1 MKNNKQSFSA
11 NKETNRLLSKGKGLF
26 SSRKK
31 IAIVLVIVLVLSF
44 VGWRVLGNRP
54 EQPQYQTVQVEKG
67 TLISTVSASGQVIT
81 TNMVNV
87 TTSASGV
94 VKEVFVKDG
103 ETVQAGQKVMEV
115 TLDLEGQT
123 RNSQAYSSYLSAK
136 NNSDAANANAYNLR
150 STKDTAWKKFYDLAT
165 SSQYQ
170 NGDGSPRE
178 GQRNSSAEFQSA
190 QADWLAAEA
199 KYNNQQAVIVQTK
212 QAVTSSWLS
221 YQQTSPQV
229 YTPIPGTISNI
240 TLVVGMT
247 LAQASGG
254 TDTTNTSGQRAAV
267 IKNDGTPAISI
278 NLSEVD
284 VTKVKIG
291 DKATVTIDAIAG
303 KTFTGKVVSVD
314 SIGSVSS
321 GVTSYPVIIQLDT
334 QTENILPNMAAS
346 ANIIVETKDNVLL
359 IPTTAVQ
366 SQNGQS
372 TVSVTRNG
380 QIQQVSV
387 ETGNTS
393 DTQIEIISGLSQGDT
408 VVTGTQTPTTGQQG
422 GQGQSPFS
430 PFGGG
435 GFRGTGGG
443 GQNR

>member
-1 MKNNKQSFSA
+1 MKNK
-11 NKETNRLLSKGKGLF
+11 KKTNSLLSKGKSLF
-26 SSRKK
+26 SSRKR
-31 IAIVLVIVLVLSF
+31 IAIVLAIVLALSF
-44 VGWRVLGNRP
+44 VGWRVSGSRQ
-54 EQPQYQTVQVEKG
+54 EQPQYQTAQVEKG

-103 ETVQAGQKVMEV
+103 DTVQAAQKVMEV

-123 RNSQAYSSYLSAK
+123 RNAQAYSSYLSAK
-136 NNSDAANANAYNLR
+136 TSSDAASANAYSLR

-170 NGDGSPRE
+170 NGDGSSRE
-178 GQRNSSAEFQSA
+178 DQRNSSAEFQSV

-199 KYNNQQAVIVQTK
+199 KYNNQQAVIAQTK
-212 QAVTSSWLS
+212 QAVTSSWFS

-229 YTPIPGTISNI
+229 YAPIPGTISNI
-240 TLVVGMT
+240 TLIAGMT
-247 LAQASGG
+247 LSQASGG
-254 TDTTNTSGQRAAV
+254 TDTANNSGQRAAV

-291 DKATVTIDAIAG
+291 DKATVTVDAIAE

-314 SIGSVSS
+314 AIGSVSS

-359 IPTTAVQ
+359 VPTTAVQ

-372 TVSVTRNG
+372 TVSVMRNG
-380 QIQQVSV
+380 QIQQVAV
-387 ETGNTS
+387 ETGSSS
-393 DTQIEIISGLSQGDT
+393 DTQIEIVSGLSQGDT
-408 VVTGTQTPTTGQQG
+408 VVTGTQTPTTGQQQG
-422 GQGQSPFS
+422 SQGQSPFS

-435 GFRGTGGG
+435 GFRGIGGG
-443 GQNR
+443 GGGRSQNR